1 MKNKGKPQKLSEIG
15 GDEGDM
21 TTTGNVGPGLDPG
34 TKKMTL
40 VEKLV

>member
-1 MKNKGKPQKLSEIG
+1 MKKKGKPLKPSEIG

-21 TTTGNVGPGLDPG
+21 TTTGNVGPGLDLG